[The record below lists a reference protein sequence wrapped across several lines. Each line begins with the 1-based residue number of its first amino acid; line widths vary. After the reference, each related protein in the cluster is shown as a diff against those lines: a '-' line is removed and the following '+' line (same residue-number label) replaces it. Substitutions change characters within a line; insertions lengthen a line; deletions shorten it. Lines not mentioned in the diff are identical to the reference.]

1 MVIILSFHISC
12 RCHHWRHCVATNF
25 SSYNLDFYFSVPKW
39 ETTWGML
46 DSTVVRVVANG
57 TSVKTKCINDRW
69 TLLDGTEEFY
79 EVYDLFDFRP
89 GPQDPLSFQLPS
101 GVYCKG
107 LKGANKTAPKMPA
120 VFSMDFEN
128 TMARYNIVISWQVS
142 MSPND
147 LIFNFL

>member
-1 MVIILSFHISC
+1 
-12 RCHHWRHCVATNF
+12 
-25 SSYNLDFYFSVPKW
+25 
-39 ETTWGML
+39 ML

-89 GPQDPLSFQLPS
+89 GPQDPSSFQLPS

-107 LKGANKTAPKMPA
+107 LKGANKTVPKLPSS
-120 VFSMDFEN
+120 VFSMEFEI
-128 TMARYNIVISWQVS
+128 TSSRYNTLSSWQVS
-142 MSPND
+142 V
-147 LIFNFL
+147 